1 MLHISW
7 PTMKKIALYIILT
20 LSVIQS
26 YGQKA
31 PKCNMRKLIAYDIAV
46 GVNQYKHL
54 MQILPADRMPK
65 TFEKNALVTSDTNW
79 WCSGFYPGTLWY
91 LFENTGDTVIK
102 TEAIKRLGILEKEK
116 FRTEDHDLGF
126 MMYCSFGNAY
136 RITKQPAYKE
146 VVLQSAVSL
155 ATRYRPIIKS
165 IQSWN
170 KSDRFQCPVIIDNMM
185 NLELLSWAS
194 KNGGNKKLGEIA
206 INHANSTIKNHFRPD
221 GSSYHV
227 LDFDLTTGK
236 LLKSVTSQGAADSSA
251 WARGQAWAL
260 YGFTMFYRFEKDEAY
275 LNQAQKIAD
284 FMLNH
289 PNLPKDKVMFWDF
302 DAPGIPNALRDASAA
317 AITASALLE
326 LGQFTKGKD
335 KRKYVSAA
343 KKILQTLSSP
353 KYLAENG
360 TNGGFIL
367 KHGVGA
373 LPYNSEVD
381 VPLTYGDYYFIEAL
395 NRYKNWY
402 L

>member
-1 MLHISW
+1 
-7 PTMKKIALYIILT
+7 MKKIALYIILT
-20 LSVIQS
+20 LSLIES

-31 PKCNMRKLIAYDIAV
+31 PKCNMRKLIAYDMAV

-102 TEAIKRLGILEKEK
+102 SEAIKRLGILEKEK

-275 LNQAQKIAD
+275 LNQAQKIAN

-302 DAPGIPNALRDASAA
+302 DAPGIPDALRDASAA

-335 KRKYVSAA
+335 KRKYLSAA

>member
-1 MLHISW
+1 
-7 PTMKKIALYIILT
+7 MKKIALYIILT

-46 GVNQYKHL
+46 GVKQYKHL

-275 LNQAQKIAD
+275 LNQAQKIAN

>member
-1 MLHISW
+1 
-7 PTMKKIALYIILT
+7 MKKIALYIILT
-20 LSVIQS
+20 LSLIES

-31 PKCNMRKLIAYDIAV
+31 PKCNMRKLIAYDMAV

-102 TEAIKRLGILEKEK
+102 SEAIKRLGILEKEK

-146 VVLQSAVSL
+146 VVLQSALSL
-155 ATRYRPIIKS
+155 STRYRPIIKS

-275 LNQAQKIAD
+275 LNQAQKIAN

>member
-1 MLHISW
+1 
-7 PTMKKIALYIILT
+7 MKKIALYIILT

-31 PKCNMRKLIAYDIAV
+31 PKCNMRKLIAYDMAV
-46 GVNQYKHL
+46 GVKQYKHL

-155 ATRYRPIIKS
+155 STRYRPIIKS

-275 LNQAQKIAD
+275 LNQAQKIAN
-284 FMLNH
+284 FILNH
-289 PNLPKDKVMFWDF
+289 PNLPKDKIMFWDF

>member
-1 MLHISW
+1 
-7 PTMKKIALYIILT
+7 MKKIALYIILT

-102 TEAIKRLGILEKEK
+102 SEAIKRLGILEKEK

-275 LNQAQKIAD
+275 LNQAQKIAN

-360 TNGGFIL
+360 SNGGFIL

>member
-1 MLHISW
+1 
-7 PTMKKIALYIILT
+7 MKKIALYIILT
-20 LSVIQS
+20 LSVIES

-31 PKCNMRKLIAYDIAV
+31 PKCNMRKLIAYDMAV

-102 TEAIKRLGILEKEK
+102 SEAIKRLGILEKEK

-155 ATRYRPIIKS
+155 STRYRPIIKS

-275 LNQAQKIAD
+275 LNQAQKIAN
-284 FMLNH
+284 FVLNH

>member
-1 MLHISW
+1 
-7 PTMKKIALYIILT
+7 MKKIALYIILT

-31 PKCNMRKLIAYDIAV
+31 PKCNMRKLIAYDMAV
-46 GVNQYKHL
+46 GVKQYKHL

-155 ATRYRPIIKS
+155 STRYRPIIKS

-275 LNQAQKIAD
+275 LNQAQKIAN

>member
-1 MLHISW
+1 
-7 PTMKKIALYIILT
+7 MKKIALYIILT

-31 PKCNMRKLIAYDIAV
+31 PKFNMRKLIAYDMAV

-155 ATRYRPIIKS
+155 STRYRPIIKS

-275 LNQAQKIAD
+275 LNQAQKIAN
-284 FMLNH
+284 FVLNH

-335 KRKYVSAA
+335 KKKYVSAA

-360 TNGGFIL
+360 SNGGFIL

>member
-1 MLHISW
+1 
-7 PTMKKIALYIILT
+7 MKKIALYIILT

-31 PKCNMRKLIAYDIAV
+31 PKCNMRKLIAYDMAD

-146 VVLQSAVSL
+146 VVLQSALSL
-155 ATRYRPIIKS
+155 STRYRPIIKS

-260 YGFTMFYRFEKDEAY
+260 YGFTMFYRFERDEAY
-275 LNQAQKIAD
+275 LNQAQKIAN

>member
-1 MLHISW
+1 
-7 PTMKKIALYIILT
+7 MKKIALYIILT

-31 PKCNMRKLIAYDIAV
+31 PKCNMRKLIAYDMAV
-46 GVNQYKHL
+46 GVKQYKHL

-146 VVLQSAVSL
+146 VVLQSALSL
-155 ATRYRPIIKS
+155 STRYRPIIKS

-260 YGFTMFYRFEKDEAY
+260 YGFTMFYRFERDEAY
-275 LNQAQKIAD
+275 LNQAQKIAN

-360 TNGGFIL
+360 SNGGFIL

>member
-1 MLHISW
+1 
-7 PTMKKIALYIILT
+7 MKKIALYIILT

-31 PKCNMRKLIAYDIAV
+31 PKCNMRKLIAYDMAV

-102 TEAIKRLGILEKEK
+102 SEAIKRLGILEKEK

-146 VVLQSAVSL
+146 VVLQSALSL
-155 ATRYRPIIKS
+155 STRYRPIIKS

-260 YGFTMFYRFEKDEAY
+260 YGFTMFYRFERDEAY
-275 LNQAQKIAD
+275 LNQAQKIAN

-360 TNGGFIL
+360 SNGGFIL